1 MAQVAPPQKYVGRTG
16 RPQGERARRRG
27 GKLRSAASARGFAQG
42 GAHGG
47 PKSFCAAVDAA
58 TRARCPIDEGVSFG
72 ALKSELAWPEGDA
85 QRFAILEAGLAGS
98 KNAHQA
104 ADASAQAAL

>member
-1 MAQVAPPQKYVGRTG
+1 
-16 RPQGERARRRG
+16 
-27 GKLRSAASARGFAQG
+27 
-42 GAHGG
+42 G

-58 TRARCPIDEGVSFG
+58 TRARCPIDEGVPFG
-72 ALKSELAWPEGDA
+72 AAKSELAWPEGDA

-104 ADASAQAAL
+104 ADASAQAALFAILEAGLAGSKNAHQAADASAQ